1 MRITIILSAL
11 LCSLAFSD
19 NGPELTSLFSA
30 ANNPGSGILELK
42 MGDKTEKIVLGKETG
57 YYGLGMVFSG
67 QGLPDPYRSDFKD
80 REVIQVALG
89 SVRAP
94 DTGKIPQFGAATL
107 VSPKLTV
114 GKLLTFP
121 FNVTEN
127 KKTKKYSF
135 DNMGILLFT
144 SPSTPKDQ
152 TDEEKLKVTFFAAE
166 GSLNLLPLN
175 TPKLF
180 TAKSQTGDVK
190 FSERKVKI
198 QFKAGLGTPFS
209 EAVGAL
215 EGVIEIPVYTPAGK
229 AAEKLASDIASK
241 SLNLQAR
248 STATKK

>member
-1 MRITIILSAL
+1 MRTLSILLSLFCA
-11 LCSLAFSD
+11 LAFSD

-42 MGDKTEKIVLGKETG
+42 MGDKVEKIVFGAESG
-57 YYGLGMVFSG
+57 YYGLGMIFSG

-80 REVIQVALG
+80 REVIQIALG
-89 SVRAP
+89 NLRAV

-107 VSPKLTV
+107 VSPKLV
-114 GKLLTFP
+114 EGKLLTFP
-121 FNVTEN
+121 FNINED
-127 KKTKKYSF
+127 KKKKKYTF

-144 SPSTPKDQ
+144 SPVTPKDQ
-152 TDEEKLKVTFFAAE
+152 SDEEKLKVTFFAAE

-180 TAKSQTGDVK
+180 TAKSQSGPVK
-190 FSERKVKI
+190 FSERKVKL

-209 EAVGAL
+209 ETVGAL

-229 AAEKLASDIASK
+229 AAEKLASDIATK